1 MRHHLTLLGLC
12 LCLCALTS
20 TLGCEQRAAPV
31 ERPADSAPEGV
42 THTTQTIAKQ
52 SETTPQPTSDTAPSP
67 STGAIDPSALPQTQH
82 TQWRVELPTQAR
94 PTLRLIGNPYVFEGR
109 TLAPKWALPD
119 DVLLLRAE
127 PRDDAPRDLKLP
139 MREFESIA
147 WHQSIQE
154 VHTPRLFT
162 ARAPITLD
170 AATTQQLD
178 PQTGRAGAPA
188 SLALAKD
195 EGLELF
201 YSYHNGRCL
210 ARVRASFYELDCP
223 DPAHFSCDQIP
234 PDYMSAPMMPV
245 LHYWWLE
252 VSRGEVRGWV
262 NLETDHLLTNPKR
275 LDLKTGLIKE
285 EQEAAPVDMPIIPA
299 PAPTP

>member
-12 LCLCALTS
+12 LSLCAIAN
-20 TLGCEQRAAPV
+20 TLGCEQRSSPAERAPDT
-31 ERPADSAPEGV
+31 ALMGV
-42 THTTQTIAKQ
+42 THTTQTMNKEQESPPKPPSA
-52 SETTPQPTSDTAPSP
+52 SAPSP
-67 STGAIDPSALPQTQH
+67 ATGAIDPSTLPQTQH
-82 TQWRVELPTQAR
+82 TRWRVELPTDAR
-94 PTLRLIGNPYVFEGR
+94 PTLRLIGNPHVFEGR

-127 PRDDAPRDLKLP
+127 PSPDAPRDIKLP
-139 MREFESIA
+139 VREFESLT

-162 ARAPITLD
+162 ARAPTTLD
-170 AATTQQLD
+170 ATTTQQLD
-178 PQTGRAGAPA
+178 PATGKARAPA
-188 SLALAKD
+188 SLTLAHG

-201 YSYHNGRCL
+201 YSYYNGRCL
-210 ARVRASFYELDCP
+210 ARVRGSFYELDCP

-234 PDYMSAPMMPV
+234 PDYMSAPMLPV

-285 EQEAAPVDMPIIPA
+285 EQEAAPNDMPIIPA
-299 PAPTP
+299 PAP